1 MILTTLFLVVAR
13 PLLQKYNFMPDDRI
27 LANIARIAGLTFA
40 LLLVSTISA
49 VGQPGIDHSLPNL
62 VIQLQPD
69 EQNPL
74 RKLIRESHTLRLETC
89 SSRDDFHLPLLS
101 LLDSMKPA
109 LINVNSLLTKK
120 HIL

>member
-1 MILTTLFLVVAR
+1 MILTTLCLVVAR
-13 PLLQKYNFMPDDRI
+13 PLLQKYNLMPDDRI
-27 LANIARIAGLTFA
+27 LACSARIAGLTFA

-49 VGQPGIDHSLPNL
+49 VGQSGIEHSLPNP

-89 SSRDDFHLPLLS
+89 SSRDEFSSTTVVVARFNEAHPD
-101 LLDSMKPA
+101 
-109 LINVNSLLTKK
+109 
-120 HIL
+120 